1 MSGKFSVFLV
11 CEDLTFGASLPK
23 NITYAQLL
31 NVAMK
36 KFSIGQEYDI
46 VLSYNVGS
54 NCVHIVD
61 DDDMA
66 FFLHQILKGKSSEL
80 HNIYIKKI
88 AKVSK
93 VNPSSSNTLAFDL
106 NLIPDGYDDFGAQF
120 VDNTYNHPISETQE
134 NTEPVLSNEQIDH
147 KWKSNTFKYIS
158 PPPEHPAPDIKT
170 NKFRCGTLDDAKNYK
185 KIIKTGDEFDS
196 KELCMAHIGEK
207 ALLEGFQFKPR
218 KTDKFRYDVVC
229 KVEDCEWK
237 IISSRA
243 RDSMKWVV
251 GKVNDI
257 HTCDR
262 TELFPDHRNA
272 TAKLLGHLLVPKMGD
287 PSRVY
292 KPKDIVNDISLT
304 YNIDVSYKKAWG
316 GRNVALETLSGC
328 PKNSFSQLPYFCY
341 NLKLKN
347 PGWVTHIETDD
358 EDRFEMVFI
367 AFGVAVKF
375 FDHIINSS
383 S

>member
-1 MSGKFSVFLV
+1 M
-11 CEDLTFGASLPK
+11 
-23 NITYAQLL
+23 AQ
-31 NVAMK
+31 
-36 KFSIGQEYDI
+36 
-46 VLSYNVGS
+46 
-54 NCVHIVD
+54 
-61 DDDMA
+61 
-66 FFLHQILKGKSSEL
+66 
-80 HNIYIKKI
+80 
-88 AKVSK
+88 
-93 VNPSSSNTLAFDL
+93 
-106 NLIPDGYDDFGAQF
+106 
-120 VDNTYNHPISETQE
+120 
-134 NTEPVLSNEQIDH
+134 
-147 KWKSNTFKYIS
+147 
-158 PPPEHPAPDIKT
+158 
-170 NKFRCGTLDDAKNYK
+170 
-185 KIIKTGDEFDS
+185 
-196 KELCMAHIGEK
+196 IGEK

>member
-36 KFSIGQEYDI
+36 KFNIGQEYDI

-61 DDDMA
+61 DDDME

-158 PPPEHPAPDIKT
+158 PPPRT
-170 NKFRCGTLDDAKNYK
+170 SS
-185 KIIKTGDEFDS
+185 TG
-196 KELCMAHIGEK
+196 
-207 ALLEGFQFKPR
+207 
-218 KTDKFRYDVVC
+218 Y
-229 KVEDCEWK
+229 
-237 IISSRA
+237 
-243 RDSMKWVV
+243 
-251 GKVNDI
+251 
-257 HTCDR
+257 
-262 TELFPDHRNA
+262 
-272 TAKLLGHLLVPKMGD
+272 
-287 PSRVY
+287 
-292 KPKDIVNDISLT
+292 
-304 YNIDVSYKKAWG
+304 
-316 GRNVALETLSGC
+316 
-328 PKNSFSQLPYFCY
+328 
-341 NLKLKN
+341 
-347 PGWVTHIETDD
+347 
-358 EDRFEMVFI
+358 
-367 AFGVAVKF
+367 
-375 FDHIINSS
+375 
-383 S
+383 